1 MTGTARLNP
10 HEYSVKYH
18 ENHVIG
24 IMPTAEDAVSAL
36 GTLTQ
41 SGFLE
46 TEVTLT
52 CGVEIADRIRA
63 SSGRS
68 GLIGQVL
75 QVVDRFCAGG
85 EELEARHEYEKAL
98 RDGKLNVLVLAPTEE
113 RKRLAGEI
121 LRKHGGKFIN
131 FFGHLSIEQLA

>member
-1 MTGTARLNP
+1 MTESTRLNP

-18 ENHVIG
+18 ENHVIA
-24 IMPTAEDAVSAL
+24 IMPTTDDAVSAL

-75 QVVDRFCAGG
+75 QVVDQFCGGG

-98 RDGKLNVLVLAPTEE
+98 REGKSNVLVLAPTEE

-121 LRKHGGKFIN
+121 LRKHGANFIN
-131 FFGHLSIEQLA
+131 FFGRLSIEQLA

>member
-1 MTGTARLNP
+1 MTETTRLNP

-18 ENHVIG
+18 ENHVIA
-24 IMPTAEDAVSAL
+24 IMPTTDDAISAL
-36 GTLTQ
+36 DTLTQ

-52 CGVEIADRIRA
+52 CGVQIADRIRA

-68 GLIGQVL
+68 GVVGQVL
-75 QVVDRFCAGG
+75 QVVDQFGGAG

-98 RDGKLNVLVLAPTEE
+98 REGKSNVLVLAPTEE

-121 LRKHGGKFIN
+121 LRKHGGNFIN
-131 FFGHLSIEQLA
+131 FFGRLTIEQLA

>member
-24 IMPTAEDAVSAL
+24 IMPTAEDAMSAL

-75 QVVDRFCAGG
+75 QVVDRFGGGG
-85 EELEARHEYEKAL
+85 EELEARHEYEKVL

-113 RKRLAGEI
+113 RKRLAAEI

-131 FFGHLSIEQLA
+131 FFGLLSIEQLA

>member
-24 IMPTAEDAVSAL
+24 IMPTAEDAMSAL

-75 QVVDRFCAGG
+75 QVVDRFGGGG

-113 RKRLAGEI
+113 RKRLAAEI